1 MDIKYGWY
9 SQTQKDN
16 NKYKTKDGE
25 KQYSSYIYLKE
36 DGSQVEITEVSSS
49 DQPNKNFKDV
59 VFKGKVI
66 KWVKS
71 IKN

>member
-1 MDIKYGWY
+1 MDGIHKHK
-9 SQTQKDN
+9 KDN
-16 NKYKTKDGE
+16 NNIKLKNEDNH
-25 KQYSSYIYLKE
+25 YSSYIYLKE
-36 DGSQVEITEVSSS
+36 DGTSVEVTEVTSS